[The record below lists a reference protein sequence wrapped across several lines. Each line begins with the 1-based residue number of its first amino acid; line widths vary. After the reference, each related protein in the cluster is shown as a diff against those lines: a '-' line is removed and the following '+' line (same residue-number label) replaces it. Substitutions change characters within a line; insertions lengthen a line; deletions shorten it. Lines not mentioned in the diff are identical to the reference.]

1 MGNTYTTELPSANRI
16 FKSSVFT
23 MPYSDPKEALQLYN
37 AVNGTEYKDPE
48 LLEINT
54 LEYPICIRL

>member
-23 MPYSDPKEALQLYN
+23 MLYSDPKEALQLS
-37 AVNGTEYKDPE
+37 
-48 LLEINT
+48 
-54 LEYPICIRL
+54 CIMR